1 VKYKE
6 KALKIKEMMF
16 RANGIGDG
24 AVPGDR
30 KWTNLEHLNEY
41 LEPFGCR
48 VKREKRRRKGY
59 LVVYLYS
66 TKKSPICVELTVDF
80 AEKVLAMGG
89 FP

>member
-1 VKYKE
+1 MKYAE
-6 KALKIKEMMF
+6 KCSRIKEMMF

-24 AVPGDR
+24 ANPVER
-30 KWTNLEHLNEY
+30 KWNNLEHLNEY
-41 LEPFGCR
+41 LEPFDCR

-66 TKKSPICVELTVDF
+66 TKKSPVCAELTLDF